1 MMRKQILWANLVIA
15 LCLGAPSAQSAD
27 EGLMLRG
34 EALRQLV
41 SGHTVTGRHDTG
53 MPYSEWHAPT
63 GQVYGHNNRE
73 PNENACWDI
82 KGNAVCYYY
91 AGGASRGTYCWTFK
105 RVAEGGYRLRS
116 IENGVEASGIWQ
128 AGNLYDFSDNGK
140 SWSCEPLS
148 SQNLTPVPGKQG
160 IRPTTRQASR

>member
-1 MMRKQILWANLVIA
+1 MRRLGLVLIA
-15 LCLGAPSAQSAD
+15 ATATLASAAATDSRGMLSGD
-27 EGLMLRG
+27 ELR
-34 EALRQLV
+34 RMI
-41 SGHTVTGRHDTG
+41 SDNTVTGRHDTG

-82 KGNAVCYYY
+82 KDNAVCYYY
-91 AGGASRGTYCWTFK
+91 AGGASRGTYCWTFQ
-105 RVAEGGYRLRS
+105 RVADTGYRLRS

-148 SQNLTPVPGKQG
+148 SQNMTPRPGS
-160 IRPTTRQASR
+160 RQASR